1 MAKINFLSG
10 DRKFTFQQK
19 RAIKNFIELL
29 FKKEKI
35 ALQQINYVFCSD
47 EFLLKMNNDFL
58 QHDYYTDI
66 ITFGLSEKNKPV
78 EAEIYISID
87 RVKDNAKQLGVLFK
101 TEMLRVLF
109 HGALH
114 LCGYK
119 DKTKSEILTM
129 RAKEE
134 RFLLLYNK
142 SR

>member
-1 MAKINFLSG
+1 MAKINFLTG

-19 RAIKNFIELL
+19 RAIKDFIELI
-29 FKKEKI
+29 FKKEKTT
-35 ALQQINYVFCSD
+35 LQQITYVFCSD
-47 EFLLKMNNDFL
+47 EFLLQMNNDFL
-58 QHDYYTDI
+58 QHDFYTDI
-66 ITFGLSEKNKPV
+66 ITFRLSEKYKPI

-87 RVKDNAKQLGVLFK
+87 RVKENAKQLRVPYK

-134 RFLLLYNK
+134 RYLLLINK
-142 SR
+142 SL

>member
-1 MAKINFLSG
+1 MAKISFLSG
-10 DRKFTFQQK
+10 DRKFIFQQK
-19 RAIKNFIELL
+19 QSIKDFIELL
-29 FKKEKI
+29 FKKEKT
-35 ALQQINYVFCSD
+35 ALKQISYVFCSD
-47 EFLLKMNNDFL
+47 EFLLKMNTKFL

-87 RVKDNAKQLGVLFK
+87 RVKDNAKQLGVLYK

-134 RFLLLYNK
+134 RFLLLFNK

>member
-1 MAKINFLSG
+1 
-10 DRKFTFQQK
+10 
-19 RAIKNFIELL
+19 
-29 FKKEKI
+29 
-35 ALQQINYVFCSD
+35 
-47 EFLLKMNNDFL
+47 MNNDFL

-87 RVKDNAKQLGVLFK
+87 RVKDNAKQLSILYK

-134 RFLLLYNK
+134 RFLLLFNK
-142 SR
+142 LQ

>member
-1 MAKINFLSG
+1 MAKINFLTG

-19 RAIKNFIELL
+19 RAIKDFIEQI
-29 FKKEKI
+29 FKKEKTT
-35 ALQQINYVFCSD
+35 LQQITYVFCSD
-47 EFLLKMNNDFL
+47 EFLLQMNNDFL
-58 QHDYYTDI
+58 QHDFYTDI
-66 ITFGLSEKNKPV
+66 ITFRLSEKYKPI

-87 RVKDNAKQLGVLFK
+87 RVKENAKQLRVPYK

-134 RFLLLYNK
+134 RYLLLINK
-142 SR
+142 SL

>member
-1 MAKINFLSG
+1 MTKINFLTG

-19 RAIKNFIELL
+19 RAIKDFIELI
-29 FKKEKI
+29 FKKEKTT
-35 ALQQINYVFCSD
+35 LQQITYVFCSD
-47 EFLLKMNNDFL
+47 EFLLQMNNDFL
-58 QHDYYTDI
+58 QHDFYTDI
-66 ITFGLSEKNKPV
+66 ITFRLSEKYKPI

-87 RVKDNAKQLGVLFK
+87 RVKENAKQLRVPYK

-134 RFLLLYNK
+134 RYLLLINK
-142 SR
+142 SL